1 MEDRR
6 TKQQLRS
13 RRETMVASLG
23 RADQFMTQYDEERDK
38 LEVAVRLQH
47 LDGIC
52 NGMEEIQVALEDM
65 ADNEQERVRNMEIR
79 SEFETLFFRIK
90 AFLQSKLPPPIDVL
104 DNLPRNAAPSTLKGL
119 KLPTIS
125 LPEFSGDYKD
135 WLAFHDTFEALIHN
149 NSEVVEVQKFH
160 YLKAALKGEAAQLI
174 ESIGI
179 SSANYRLAWEALVN
193 RYANEYLLKKRHLQ
207 ALFESPKMQI
217 ESASSLHG
225 IVDEFERH
233 VKILEQLGEPISA
246 WSSMLEHLLC
256 TRLHDDTLKVW
267 EDHASTLTKPTYTCL
282 IDFLQR
288 RMRVLESISVNHQ
301 LITESSS
308 TSHNCHINK
317 KSAHSNYYSHAAVE
331 NQSAKCY
338 ACDQH
343 HPLIKC
349 WKFSKMPIAEKMKV
363 VNAKRLC
370 LNCFRSD
377 HFSRNC
383 SSKYSCKICKKRH
396 HSLLHSAFSTN
407 VNRSATDQNPS
418 PSTRVPSMPVQ
429 VNVTPCE
436 NPARSTPSAVDPCEA
451 EYSFPLHERSKNTF
465 MLTALLIVVDCYGN
479 EHLARALLDC
489 GSQPNIISERMA
501 QLLRLR
507 RKRVNVSI
515 HGVGNKP
522 QYATES
528 VFTESRSRKE
538 NFALNVD
545 FLVLNNIMPQL
556 PTQDIPIEH
565 WKLPKN
571 LFLADP
577 NFNKSSGIDMII
589 GNAHFFSCL
598 KTSANIQ
605 LPKPL
610 PLLVDSVFGWLVS
623 GTADITRPDNGTSS
637 CTVTTVSLVALEDSL
652 ERFWKIEDLPD
663 QPNYS
668 MEEKQCEELYSATVM
683 RNETGRY
690 VVRLPRRPN
699 FEKIVGES
707 KNCAF
712 RRYLLLEKRLERDP
726 ALKDEY
732 RKLIEEYIELGQMK
746 AVLPTEP
753 QHYKGCF
760 LPHHPVMKESSATT
774 KVRVVFD
781 ASARTSTGH
790 SLNDGLLVGP
800 VIQDD
805 LLSIIHASAH
815 FLWHW
820 WRTLRKCTARYSY
833 IQMTPH
839 FNAFYGDSMRVIPFL
854 ANDEA
859 ISYPAGSAAL
869 RKSFYMDDFIGGAQ
883 TVEDAM
889 KLRQELNEL
898 LGKGGFNLRKW
909 TSNKLEIVR
918 GLREDQI
925 GMQSTMKFDKGETVK
940 ALGISWEPQNDLFRF
955 DANIKREDEMITKR
969 KILSAIA
976 QLFDPL
982 GLIAPVIIQGKILMQ
997 LIWMESCGWDD
1008 ELPSGI
1014 VVKWKNFYEHLPSLT
1029 EFRINRYAM
1038 LPRSTVHLHTFSDA
1052 SESAYGACTYAR
1064 CVDTQGNISVQLL
1077 AAKSRVAPLKRISLP
1092 RLELCPATLG
1102 AKLHARV
1109 QQALQIE
1116 ISSSYLCFHPFSRLL
1131 ATHYHLKLIH
1141 GGGRLT
1147 LSTMREKYWPINGRR
1162 LVRSVIRGCYRCA
1175 RANPVP
1181 ENQKMGQLPIHRIT
1195 QSRPFSSTGVDYA
1208 GPIYLKPTHRRA
1220 AAMKAY
1226 ISIFVCFCTKAV
1238 HIELV
1243 SDLTTPAFIA
1253 ALRRFV
1259 ARRGRPAE
1267 IFSDNGKNFEGAKNH
1282 LAEVH
1287 QQSCEHISTVCTNEG
1302 ITWHMNPPRAPHFGG
1317 LWEAAVKIAKKH
1329 LYRQLGNTRL
1339 SFEDMSTV
1347 LTQIEAAMN
1356 SRPLVP
1362 MSEDP
1367 NDFACLT
1374 PAHFLIGTTMQTVA
1388 EIDVRNLPLNRLDHY
1403 QKMQQTYQ
1411 QFWHHWRK
1419 EYLQEMQRC
1428 TTRRKPN
1435 NEFNVGRLVVVVD
1448 EFQHPVKWSLGR
1460 ILSAHPGPD
1469 QLIRVVTLQ
1478 TARGILKRPITK
1490 ICLLP
1495 YDAPEMEAANNV

>member
-349 WKFSKMPIAEKMKV
+349 WKFSKMPITEKMKV

-528 VFTESRSRKE
+528 VFTEIRSRKE

-556 PTQDIPIEH
+556 PAQDIPIEH

-690 VVRLPRRPN
+690 VVRLPRRPK

-732 RKLIEEYIELGQMK
+732 RKFIEEYIELGQMK

-805 LLSIIHASAH
+805 LLSIILRFRTFPVALVADIEKMYRQILLHPNDTPFQRILWRFNACDPICTYELQTVTYGLGPSS
-815 FLWHW
+815 FLAT
-820 WRTLRKCTARYSY
+820 RTLL
-833 IQMTPH
+833 Q
-839 FNAFYGDSMRVIPFL
+839 L

-889 KLRQELNEL
+889 KLRQELNE
-898 LGKGGFNLRKW
+898 KEEKEVSIYEN
-909 TSNKLEIVR
+909 
-918 GLREDQI
+918 GLR
-925 GMQSTMKFDKGETVK
+925 
-940 ALGISWEPQNDLFRF
+940 
-955 DANIKREDEMITKR
+955 
-969 KILSAIA
+969 
-976 QLFDPL
+976 
-982 GLIAPVIIQGKILMQ
+982 
-997 LIWMESCGWDD
+997 
-1008 ELPSGI
+1008 
-1014 VVKWKNFYEHLPSLT
+1014 
-1029 EFRINRYAM
+1029 IN
-1038 LPRSTVHLHTFSDA
+1038 
-1052 SESAYGACTYAR
+1052 
-1064 CVDTQGNISVQLL
+1064 
-1077 AAKSRVAPLKRISLP
+1077 
-1092 RLELCPATLG
+1092 
-1102 AKLHARV
+1102 
-1109 QQALQIE
+1109 
-1116 ISSSYLCFHPFSRLL
+1116 
-1131 ATHYHLKLIH
+1131 
-1141 GGGRLT
+1141 
-1147 LSTMREKYWPINGRR
+1147 
-1162 LVRSVIRGCYRCA
+1162 
-1175 RANPVP
+1175 
-1181 ENQKMGQLPIHRIT
+1181 
-1195 QSRPFSSTGVDYA
+1195 
-1208 GPIYLKPTHRRA
+1208 
-1220 AAMKAY
+1220 
-1226 ISIFVCFCTKAV
+1226 
-1238 HIELV
+1238 
-1243 SDLTTPAFIA
+1243 
-1253 ALRRFV
+1253 
-1259 ARRGRPAE
+1259 
-1267 IFSDNGKNFEGAKNH
+1267 
-1282 LAEVH
+1282 
-1287 QQSCEHISTVCTNEG
+1287 
-1302 ITWHMNPPRAPHFGG
+1302 
-1317 LWEAAVKIAKKH
+1317 
-1329 LYRQLGNTRL
+1329 
-1339 SFEDMSTV
+1339 
-1347 LTQIEAAMN
+1347 
-1356 SRPLVP
+1356 
-1362 MSEDP
+1362 
-1367 NDFACLT
+1367 
-1374 PAHFLIGTTMQTVA
+1374 
-1388 EIDVRNLPLNRLDHY
+1388 
-1403 QKMQQTYQ
+1403 
-1411 QFWHHWRK
+1411 
-1419 EYLQEMQRC
+1419 
-1428 TTRRKPN
+1428 
-1435 NEFNVGRLVVVVD
+1435 
-1448 EFQHPVKWSLGR
+1448 
-1460 ILSAHPGPD
+1460 
-1469 QLIRVVTLQ
+1469 
-1478 TARGILKRPITK
+1478 
-1490 ICLLP
+1490 
-1495 YDAPEMEAANNV
+1495 